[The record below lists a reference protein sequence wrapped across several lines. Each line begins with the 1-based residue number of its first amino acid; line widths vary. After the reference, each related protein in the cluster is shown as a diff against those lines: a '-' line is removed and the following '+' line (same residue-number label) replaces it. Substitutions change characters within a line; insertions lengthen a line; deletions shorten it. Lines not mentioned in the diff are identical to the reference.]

1 MLPGKT
7 FKIQTMK
14 KIALSIATVFIATAM
29 SAQTKQAP
37 AKLDRSIRPKPAP
50 APVIKLGDIQSFE
63 LPNGLK
69 VYLVENHKAPTVAY
83 SIALNVHPALEGDAA
98 GLASVTSELLTSGT
112 KTRSKDQLDN
122 DIDFIGA
129 TLNASQTGM
138 YASALKKQNMKL
150 LDLMSDVLLNSEFK
164 QEELDKIKTQTLS
177 ALAQQKDDPDAISK
191 NVKSVLNFSTK
202 HPYGENTT
210 EESVKNITLDKCT
223 NYYKTYFRP
232 NVAYLAI
239 VGDVT
244 LAEIKPLIEKYFG
257 PWQMA
262 TVPSTDYIQP
272 AAPAKT
278 RVAVVNKAGAV
289 QSVINVTYPV
299 DLKPNSD
306 DVIKARVMNTILGAG
321 FSSRLFMNLR
331 EKHGYTYGSY
341 SSLNNDELVGE
352 FSAYA
357 KVRNAVTDSSV
368 AEILNELNRIRTEK
382 VPQEELDGI
391 KNYLTGNFAISLE
404 DPETVARFA
413 INIERYHLPKD
424 YYANYLKNLAAV
436 TSDDVYAMAQKYIR
450 PDNATIL
457 VVGDKDAISKNLV
470 RFSPTKT
477 IEFYDNYGNPAAA
490 PAEAKSVPAGVT
502 PETVINAYVKAI
514 GGEKA
519 VSAVNDLKLEMTTS
533 IQGRTMTLVT
543 MRKAPNKFTMSFS
556 MGAMTLQKQTFD
568 GTKGKESGMQGKKD
582 ITGDEL
588 EELKAEAMINPEL
601 QYAKMG
607 YKLNVKGIEPVQ
619 GKDAYILE
627 VTSPGG
633 KTSTEW
639 YDVASGLKV
648 KSASTVSAQGQ
659 TINQVTEYSG
669 YKDFN
674 GIKFPGSISITG
686 TPMPLQLELKNVEI
700 NKGISDSEFEIK

>member
-1 MLPGKT
+1 
-7 FKIQTMK
+7 MK
-14 KIALSIATVFIATAM
+14 KILITFTAAFIATAM
-29 SAQTKQAP
+29 FAQQKQA
-37 AKLDRSIRPKPAP
+37 AKTLDRSVRPTPAP
-50 APVIKLGDIQSFE
+50 APIIKLGDIQSFQ

-83 SIALNVHPALEGDAA
+83 SIALDIRPALEGDAA
-98 GLASVTSELLTSGT
+98 GLYSVTGELLTTGT
-112 KTRSKDQLDN
+112 KNRTKDQLDN

-129 TLNASQTGM
+129 TVNASADGM
-138 YASALKKQNMKL
+138 YGAALKKQNVKL
-150 LDLMSDVLLNSEFK
+150 LELMSDILLNADFK
-164 QEELDKIKTQTLS
+164 QEELDKVKTREMS
-177 ALAQQKDDPDAISK
+177 GLAQAKDDPDAISK
-191 NVKSVLNFSTK
+191 NVKSVLNFTEK
-202 HPYGENTT
+202 HPYGENMT
-210 EESVKNITLDKCT
+210 EESLKNITLDKCN

-244 LAEIKPLIEKYFG
+244 LAEIKPMIEKYFG

-262 TVPSTDYIQP
+262 TVPRTEYIQP
-272 AAPAKT
+272 SAPAKS
-278 RVAVVNKAGAV
+278 RVVVVNKAGAV

-331 EKHGYTYGSY
+331 EKHGFTYGSY
-341 SSLNNDELVGE
+341 SSLNNDELEGE

-368 AEILNELNRIRTEK
+368 TEILSELNRIRTEK
-382 VPQEELDGI
+382 VPQDELDGI

-457 VVGDKDAISKNLV
+457 VVGDKSELSKKLE
-470 RFSPTKT
+470 RFSPSKT
-477 IEFYDNYGNPAAA
+477 IEFYDNYGKP
-490 PAEAKSVPAGVT
+490 EVKTVTKGVPAGVT
-502 PETVINAYVKAI
+502 GKTVIDAYVKAI

-519 VSAVNDLKLEMTTS
+519 LNDIKDLKVEMSTS
-533 IQGRTMTLVT
+533 IQGHTMNLETL
-543 MRKAPNKFTMSFS
+543 RKAPNKYKMSFS
-556 MGAMTLQKQTFD
+556 MGAMTLQKQVFD
-568 GTKGKESGMQGKKD
+568 GTKAKESGMQGSKD

-588 EELKAEAMINPEL
+588 EDLKKEAMMNQEM
-601 QYAKMG
+601 QYEKMG
-607 YKLNVKGIEPVQ
+607 YKLEVTGVEAVN
-619 GKDAYILE
+619 GKDAYVMQI
-627 VTSPGG
+627 TSPSGN
-633 KTSTEW
+633 KSSEW

-648 KSASTVSAQGQ
+648 KSASTVHAEGQ
-659 TINQVTEYSG
+659 TINQVTSYAD
-669 YKDFN
+669 YKDFK
-674 GIKFPGSISITG
+674 GVKYPTSISITG
-686 TPMPLQLELKNVEI
+686 TPLPLSLQVQSVDVNT
-700 NKGISDSEFEIK
+700 GIKDSEFDVK